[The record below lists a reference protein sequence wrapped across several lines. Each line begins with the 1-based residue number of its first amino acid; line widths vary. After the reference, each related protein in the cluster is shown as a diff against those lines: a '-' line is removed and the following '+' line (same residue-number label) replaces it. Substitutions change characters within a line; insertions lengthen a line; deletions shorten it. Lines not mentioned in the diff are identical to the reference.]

1 MSKKLWLFGTYAWQ
15 GNPKA
20 LFLYMNKYY
29 TQTHE
34 CWWIADNDKDA
45 ETIKKN
51 TGIKNI
57 TSLKNKSVGTL
68 FSRCDVYVTENF
80 RENYP
85 VQLSETAKIF
95 NTWHGV
101 GLKHIELALGVDSVL
116 VESITK
122 KYIKNFSY
130 FRNQTLFLATSQK
143 MEEHFLEDTVIRPEH
158 IIRGDY
164 PRNCV
169 YADSEL
175 KTYDSQALLKKED
188 GYQQTILFAPT
199 YRIGAIEGVLHQ
211 LIPDFES
218 LEAVLKENNQLFI
231 VQVHPFMRKD
241 SYFLE
246 MAEKYKNNDNI
257 LFWTG
262 EYDIYEVFSEID
274 IAIVDYSSIFY
285 DLLDAGVDKF
295 VRYIPDFKQY
305 QQDLELIGDYMD
317 LTAGI
322 VVDNYHSLLSTLS
335 SDIQPISSDK
345 REYLNEYFF
354 GYADHNWNGIATLI
368 KSVDEAVLI
377 REELKELHSFDVFD
391 TLIRRST
398 LKPFSVFEYVRDIA
412 KQSTIAFPAFLLEDW
427 VSIRNKVE
435 HDVRDMMRKTTFER
449 KSNTLEI
456 TLDDIYDR
464 LQANMQLSDEQVN
477 FLKQAEI
484 DAEIYHVE
492 PIQKRIDF
500 LFDLKKQGHDVILV
514 SDMYLPETVICTML
528 IKADS
533 RLADIPLYLSSSIGY
548 QKSTAK
554 LYQHIF
560 FDIKYN
566 YYRWVHYGDNKHA
579 DGSVPRRM
587 NIETI
592 VHDIDDFIPF
602 ENELI
607 NSMDNYNRYPAYQL
621 ATKMHRYR
629 TALLSLM
636 NNKQLEQKHY
646 AYAYAGSVIVPY
658 VKWAIEDAIKRGYQ
672 TLYFISRDGHFLKQV
687 ADKIIEIRNY
697 NIKTR
702 YIYGSRKAWRLPS
715 YINEVDEEMFW
726 QFGNFV
732 GMDSFDDLVAGSYL
746 DETELLSLFPEFESL
761 KTAKH
766 LRGEVAENIRKIFS
780 NSQIYRQRVLE
791 IASEKREIVRE
802 YLQQEINPNE
812 SFAFVEFWGRGYT
825 QDVFGRLLNDAF
837 GREITN
843 PFYYVR
849 SFTNNVG
856 TSVRHNFMLLPQ
868 NFSVFEPIFAQTP
881 YESISTYERV
891 DNKVVPVIIPT
902 DATMSD
908 IISKG
913 LLDFTQDYLSLTIL
927 DEGYFNHAF
936 AKFAYHYQ
944 MMAHVDQFIANI
956 FGELKYNE
964 SSFGEAKS
972 YAPALT
978 LKQLQSVASKQELDK
993 ITQSIP
999 LSLAKSDA
1007 EAVAYYQKIQKNY
1020 KLPAI
1025 SVTPVKPT
1033 FAINNLECYVYSSK
1047 LPFTIISLQ
1056 NNSFYMDVAF
1066 NDGTKRKDIYLKKF
1080 HTIEVTAID
1089 WLKNGVPRLL
1099 TPYGYITA
1107 NKEWVQNFDDVRDN
1121 FVENEDGG
1129 YDWQPSFAVDAL
1141 IKAVNAIDAVK
1152 AEVVAI
1158 TTNVQKHETPKP
1170 NSVPKS
1176 NPLQSTPASSKLT
1189 EKVSALKP
1197 NQKTKSKPAS
1207 IETSSQPIDN
1217 LSDFER
1223 KLHKFSRNPHGFFRD
1238 VKNKRIAKAQVL
1250 FDEKHAVGRAMS
1262 RWVRKKFNG

>member
-20 LFLYMNKYY
+20 LFLYMNKYC

-34 CWWIADNDKDA
+34 CWWVADNDKDA
-45 ETIKKN
+45 EVIKKN

-57 TSLKNKSVGTL
+57 ISLRNKSVETL

-80 RENYP
+80 RESYP

-101 GLKHIELALGVDSVL
+101 GLKHIEMALGVNSVL

-130 FRNQTLFLATSQK
+130 FRNQTLFLTTSQQ
-143 MEEHFLEDTVIRPEH
+143 MERHFLEDTVIRSEH

-169 YADSEL
+169 YTNPEL
-175 KTYDSQALLKKED
+175 KTYDFKELLKRKN

-199 YRIGAIEGVLHQ
+199 YRIGVIEGILHQ
-211 LIPDFES
+211 LIPNFES
-218 LEAVLKENNQLFI
+218 LEEVLKKNNQLFI

-246 MAEKYKNNDNI
+246 MAEKYKNSDYI

-262 EYDIYEVFSEID
+262 EYDIYESFSEID

-285 DLLDAGVDKF
+285 DLLDAGVDRF
-295 VRYIPDFKQY
+295 VRYIPDFEQY

-322 VVDNYHSLLSTLS
+322 IVDNYQGLLNALN
-335 SDIQPISSDK
+335 SDIIQPIDNDK
-345 REYLNEYFF
+345 KEYLNEYFF
-354 GYADHNWNGIATLI
+354 GYARHSKNEISNLI
-368 KSVDEAVLI
+368 ESVDGAMMMQEK
-377 REELKELHSFDVFD
+377 LKELHSFDVFD

-398 LKPFSVFEYVRDIA
+398 LKPFGIFEYVRDVA
-412 KQSTIAFPAFLLEDW
+412 KQSTISFPNFLLEDW

-464 LQANMQLSDEQVN
+464 LQQNMQLSTEQIN
-477 FLKQAEI
+477 FLKQTEIEAEI
-484 DAEIYHVE
+484 CHTE

-500 LFDLKKQGHDVILV
+500 LLDLREQGHDVILA
-514 SDMYLPETVICTML
+514 SDMYLPEAVIRAML

-560 FDIKYN
+560 FDINYN
-566 YYRWVHYGDNKHA
+566 YHRWVHYGDNKHA

-587 NIETI
+587 NIETV
-592 VHDIDDFIPF
+592 VHDIDDFITF

-607 NSMDNYNRYPAYQL
+607 NTMDNCNRYPAYQL

-629 TALLSLM
+629 TALLSSM
-636 NNKQLEQKHY
+636 NNEWLEQKHY

-658 VKWAIEDAIKRGYQ
+658 VKWAVEDAIKRGYQ

-715 YINEVDEEMFW
+715 YINEIDEEMFW

-732 GMDSFDDLVAGSYL
+732 GMDSFDDLVAASYL

-780 NSQIYRQRVLE
+780 NSQIYHQRVLE
-791 IASEKREIVRE
+791 IASEKRKIVRE

-837 GREITN
+837 GREIIN

-849 SFTNNVG
+849 SFTNNIG
-856 TSVRHNFMLLPQ
+856 TSVRHNFMLSPQ
-868 NFSVFEPIFAQTP
+868 NFSIFEPIFAQTP
-881 YESISTYERV
+881 YESISTYKKV
-891 DNKVVPVIIPT
+891 GNKVVPAISPT
-902 DATMSD
+902 DTTMSD
-908 IISKG
+908 IIVSG
-913 LLDFTQDYLSLTIL
+913 ILDFTQDYLSLTML
-927 DEGYFNHAF
+927 DEEYFNHAF
-936 AKFAYHYQ
+936 AKFSYHYQ
-944 MMAHVDQFIANI
+944 MTTFTDQFVANI
-956 FGELKYNE
+956 FGELKDNI

-978 LKQLQSVASKQELDK
+978 LKQLQNIASKQELGK

-1007 EAVAYYQKIQKNY
+1007 EVVSYYQKIQKNY

-1025 SVTPVKPT
+1025 SVVPTKPV
-1033 FAINNLECYVYSSK
+1033 FAVNNLDLYVHNKK
-1047 LPFTIISLQ
+1047 LPFTIIALQ

-1066 NDGTKRKDIYLKKF
+1066 NEATKRKDIYLKKF
-1080 HTIEVTAID
+1080 HTIEVIAID
-1089 WLKNGVPRLL
+1089 WLKNGIPRLL

-1107 NKEWVQNFDDVRDN
+1107 HKEWVQNFDNVKDN
-1121 FVENEDGG
+1121 FVENEEGG
-1129 YDWQPSFAVDAL
+1129 YDWKPDFA
-1141 IKAVNAIDAVK
+1141 
-1152 AEVVAI
+1152 
-1158 TTNVQKHETPKP
+1158 
-1170 NSVPKS
+1170 
-1176 NPLQSTPASSKLT
+1176 
-1189 EKVSALKP
+1189 VSALIQAVNVLQLEK
-1197 NQKTKSKPAS
+1197 
-1207 IETSSQPIDN
+1207 TSSTSLRQVAIKKTGVAKPTHVEEPSQPVSD
-1217 LSDFER
+1217 LSSFER
-1223 KLHKFSRNPHGFFRD
+1223 KLRKFSRNPHGFFRD
-1238 VKNKRIAKAQVL
+1238 VKDKRVARVQVL
-1250 FDEKHAVGRAMS
+1250 FDENHAVGRAMS
-1262 RWVRKKFNG
+1262 RWVRKKFNE